1 MKWWVQPKRSELVS
15 AIVDGLKDFEYLDR
29 NHNYGGMAE
38 VKKIAVLGAGI
49 MGAGIAQVAAQAGYA
64 VILRDLQMSLVKD
77 GLQTIEDN
85 LDRLQNKGRLEQAD
99 KLAILQRIHGTID
112 LAELNDVDLVI
123 EAVVENM
130 AVKRQIF
137 AELDNICPNHTILAT
152 NTSSLSITEIAAA
165 TNRQDKVMGM
175 HFLNPVPSVK
185 LVELIRG
192 METSDLTVEQACAFI
207 KQIGKEHV
215 LINRESPGFIVN
227 RILVP
232 YINEAIWLYGEGIEK
247 EVIDQAMILG
257 AGMTVGPLE
266 MADMIGLDTLY
277 SVIEAFYHEF
287 RDSKYR
293 PHTILSTM
301 VRAGYYG
308 KKSGQGFYK
317 Y

>member
-1 MKWWVQPKRSELVS
+1 M
-15 AIVDGLKDFEYLDR
+15 
-29 NHNYGGMAE
+29 
-38 VKKIAVLGAGI
+38 KKIAVLGAGI

-77 GLQTIEDN
+77 GLQTIEHN
-85 LDRLQNKGRLEQAD
+85 LDSLLKKGRLEQAG
-99 KLAILQRIHGTID
+99 KQQIIEQIHGTID

-130 AVKRQIF
+130 SVKRQIF
-137 AELDNICPNHTILAT
+137 AELDNICPLHTILAT
-152 NTSSLSITEIAAA
+152 NTSSLSITEIAAS

-175 HFLNPVPSVK
+175 HFFNPVPSMK

-192 METSDLTVEQACAFI
+192 METSDHTVDEARTFI
-207 KQIGKEHV
+207 QQIGKENV

-227 RILVP
+227 RVLVP

-247 EVIDQAMILG
+247 EVIDQAMTLG
-257 AGMTVGPLE
+257 AGMPLGPLE

-277 SVIEAFYHEF
+277 SVIQAFYNEF

-308 KKSGQGFYK
+308 KKSGHGFYK

>member
-1 MKWWVQPKRSELVS
+1 LKR
-15 AIVDGLKDFEYLDR
+15 
-29 NHNYGGMAE
+29 
-38 VKKIAVLGAGI
+38 IAVLGAGI

-85 LDRLQNKGRLEQAD
+85 LDRQLIKSRIKQDEKQAII
-99 KLAILQRIHGTID
+99 KRIHGTID

-137 AELDNICPNHTILAT
+137 AELDNICPEHTILAT
-152 NTSSLSITEIAAA
+152 NTSSLSITEIAAS

-175 HFLNPVPSVK
+175 HFFNPVPGMK

-192 METSDLTVEQACAFI
+192 METSDHTVDKARNFI
-207 KQIGKEHV
+207 QTIGKENV
-215 LINRESPGFIVN
+215 LINKESPGYIVN

-232 YINEAIWLYGEGIEK
+232 YINEAIWLYGEGTDK

-257 AGMTVGPLE
+257 AGMQQGPLE

-277 SVIEAFYHEF
+277 SVTQAFCNEF
-287 RDSKYR
+287 KDSKYR
-293 PHTILSTM
+293 PHTIFSTM

-308 KKSGQGFYK
+308 RKSGQGFYK
-317 Y
+317 YHK

>member
-1 MKWWVQPKRSELVS
+1 
-15 AIVDGLKDFEYLDR
+15 
-29 NHNYGGMAE
+29 

-85 LDRLQNKGRLEQAD
+85 LDRFIKKGKLEPAEKQT
-99 KLAILQRIHGTID
+99 IITRIHGTID

-137 AELDNICPNHTILAT
+137 AELDNICPAHTILAT
-152 NTSSLSITEIAAA
+152 NTSSLSITEIASA

-175 HFLNPVPSVK
+175 HFFNPVPSMK

-192 METSDLTVEQACAFI
+192 METSDHTVDEARVFI
-207 KQIGKEHV
+207 QQIGKENV
-215 LINRESPGFIVN
+215 LINRESPGYIVN

-247 EVIDQAMILG
+247 EVVDQAMTMG
-257 AGMTVGPLE
+257 AGMPLGPLK

-277 SVIEAFYHEF
+277 SVILAFYNEF

-293 PHTILSTM
+293 PHTIFSTM